1 MPHFLFLN
9 HINKQNCCVS
19 LDFSKAV
26 WIDSICLGCD
36 RHCITGWSDPKVSNA
51 PCFFK
56 MSEINYAEMLHRIPE
71 ECSLHHNCAN
81 PSASGIRHIDIS
93 PGIVWFLDSA
103 LTYLPTY
110 LLTYLPTYLLTYL
123 PTYLLTYLLTP
134 WSSPWEANWFAA
146 SQEIA
151 RILWNLKVHYR
162 IHKCPPPVPILSQLN
177 PVHTPTSHFLKIH
190 LNIILPS
197 TPGSRQW
204 PLSLRSPHQNPV
216 HAPPL
221 PHMRYMPRPSHS
233 SWFYHPHSIGWGV
246 QII

>member
-123 PTYLLTYLLTP
+123 LTP

-162 IHKCPPPVPILSQLN
+162 IHKCPPPVSILSKLE
-177 PVHTPTSHFLKIH
+177 PVHTPTSHSLKIH

-197 TPGSRQW
+197 TPEFQMVSFSQVFPPKPCIRLASR
-204 PLSLRSPHQNPV
+204 P
-216 HAPPL
+216 
-221 PHMRYMPRPSHS
+221 
-233 SWFYHPHSIGWGV
+233 
-246 QII
+246 